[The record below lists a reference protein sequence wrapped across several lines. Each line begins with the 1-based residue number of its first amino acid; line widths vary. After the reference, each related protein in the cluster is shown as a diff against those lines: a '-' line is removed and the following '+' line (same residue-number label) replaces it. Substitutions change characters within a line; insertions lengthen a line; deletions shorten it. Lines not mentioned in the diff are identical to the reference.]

1 MSASVTAESPGERAG
16 RPSRSGTPAAGR
28 PGGQKRSGF
37 ARILATLPK
46 GLGGGAA
53 LALGVVA
60 WWWISTHHFSGGDHP
75 SEEPAATAAKVS
87 ASGLADEVSLP
98 EEARASAG
106 IEVGTVARVPMH
118 DHITVPGR
126 IDYDARRRLDYASPV
141 DGIISQVFAQVRQRV
156 SKGDSLAEL
165 SSPAVG
171 MARDDVRRREDDKQ
185 IEIKATEWATTIA
198 DNVESLLDTL
208 AHKPPLAD
216 VEVMFKDR
224 ILGINREKIVG
235 AYSKLLLVEKV
246 NRSTRELGDGG
257 VLSGR
262 IIEERTSTL
271 EVAKANF
278 DAACE
283 EVLFSTRQERDR
295 ARASLAQ
302 ADRLVEVSKE
312 HLRTL
317 VGSRLGAEIA
327 AVAEDASDSPGDS
340 GSLSTLIMR
349 TPFDGIVED
358 VFVARGERV
367 QGGDPMF
374 VVADTSLLWVRAQI
388 HEREWTAVDVVHGQ
402 EVKVSVPGAERH
414 ELVARVHHVGAIVE
428 AESRSV
434 SLVAELDNDDAHLK
448 PGMFVWVDL
457 PQGSLREAMAV
468 PAAAVMRHE
477 GEAFVFEPLTEGR
490 YRRVAVTTGID
501 SGDLV
506 EIVTGLQE
514 GEPVVVAGAFVLK
527 SEWLLEK
534 ED

>member
-1 MSASVTAESPGERAG
+1 MSASVTAESQDERSA
-16 RPSRSGTPAAGR
+16 RPTRVIT
-28 PGGQKRSGF
+28 PGGNAPGGRTF
-37 ARILATLPK
+37 AGIVAMIRK
-46 GLGGGAA
+46 GLGGSVA
-53 LALGVVA
+53 LAVGGLA
-60 WWWISTHHFSGGDHP
+60 WWYLSTHHFSGGEHP
-75 SEEPAATAAKVS
+75 IEDRAAAGAKAPAS
-87 ASGLADEVSLP
+87 RLADEVFLP
-98 EEARASAG
+98 EGSRTSAG
-106 IEVGTVARVPMH
+106 IELGTVTRMAMH
-118 DHITVPGR
+118 DQLTVPGR
-126 IDYDARRRLDYASPV
+126 LDYDARRRLDYASPV

-171 MARDDVRRREDDKQ
+171 TARDDVRRREDDKQ
-185 IEIKATEWATTIA
+185 IEIKAAEWSTAVS

-224 ILGINREKIVG
+224 ILGNHREKIFG
-235 AYSKLLLVEKV
+235 AYSKLLLIEKI

-262 IIEERTSTL
+262 IIEERTSNL

-283 EVLFSTRQERDR
+283 EALFTTRQERDR
-295 ARASLAQ
+295 ARATLAQ
-302 ADRLVEVSKE
+302 ADRLVQVSKE

-327 AVAEDASDSPGDS
+327 AVAEDAPDSPGDT
-340 GSLSTLIMR
+340 GSLSTLFLR
-349 TPFDGIVED
+349 TPFDGVVED

-388 HEREWTAVDVVHGQ
+388 HEREWTAVDVVQGQ
-402 EVKVSVPGAERH
+402 QVKVNVPGAEGH

-428 AESRSV
+428 ADSRSV
-434 SLVAELDNDDAHLK
+434 PLVAELENNDAHLK

-457 PQGSLREAMAV
+457 PQGSVRDALAV
-468 PAAAVMRHE
+468 PAAAIMRHD

-501 SGDLV
+501 NDGLV
-506 EIVTGLQE
+506 EILSGLQE

-527 SEWLLEK
+527 SELLLERDK
-534 ED
+534 

>member
-1 MSASVTAESPGERAG
+1 MSASVTAESQGERSA
-16 RPSRSGTPAAGR
+16 RPPRAGTPEGNA
-28 PGGQKRSGF
+28 PGGRTSAGIV
-37 ARILATLPK
+37 AMIRK
-46 GLGGGAA
+46 GLGGSVA
-53 LALGVVA
+53 LAVGGLL
-60 WWWISTHHFSGGDHP
+60 WWWISTHHFSGGEHP
-75 SEEPAATAAKVS
+75 IEDRAAAAKAP
-87 ASGLADEVSLP
+87 ASRLADEVFLP
-98 EEARASAG
+98 EGSRTSAG
-106 IEVGTVARVPMH
+106 IELGTVTRIAMH
-118 DHITVPGR
+118 DQLTVPGR
-126 IDYDARRRLDYASPV
+126 LDYDARRRLDYASPV

-171 MARDDVRRREDDKQ
+171 TARDDVRRREDDKQ
-185 IEIKATEWATTIA
+185 IEIKAAEWSTTVS
-198 DNVESLLDTL
+198 DNVESLLETL
-208 AHKPPLAD
+208 ANKPPLAD

-224 ILGINREKIVG
+224 ILGNHREKIFG
-235 AYSKLLLVEKV
+235 AYSKLLLIEKI

-262 IIEERTSTL
+262 IIEERTSNL

-283 EVLFSTRQERDR
+283 EALFSTRQERDR
-295 ARASLAQ
+295 ARATLAQ
-302 ADRLVEVSKE
+302 ADRLVQVSKE

-327 AVAEDASDSPGDS
+327 AVAEDAPDSPGDT
-340 GSLSTLIMR
+340 GSLSTLFLR
-349 TPFDGIVED
+349 TPFDGVVED

-367 QGGDPMF
+367 QGGTPMF

-388 HEREWTAVDVVHGQ
+388 HEREWTAVDVAQGLQ
-402 EVKVSVPGAERH
+402 VKVNVPGAERH

-428 AESRSV
+428 ADSRSV
-434 SLVAELDNDDAHLK
+434 PLVAELENDDAHLK

-457 PQGSLREAMAV
+457 PQGSVRDALAV
-468 PAAAVMRHE
+468 PAAAIMRHD

-501 SGDLV
+501 NGGLV
-506 EIVTGLQE
+506 EILSGLQE

-527 SEWLLEK
+527 SELLLER
-534 ED
+534 EE

>member
-1 MSASVTAESPGERAG
+1 MRASVTAESPGERAG
-16 RPSRSGTPAAGR
+16 HAPWGGTPGAGGI
-28 PGGQKRSGF
+28 GGWKPVGFSG
-37 ARILATLPK
+37 ILATLQK

-60 WWWISTHHFSGGDHP
+60 WWWISTHHFSGGEHL
-75 SEEPAATAAKVS
+75 SEEPAATAARSSTS
-87 ASGLADEVSLP
+87 ALANEVSLP
-98 EEARASAG
+98 AGARASAG
-106 IEVGTVARVPMH
+106 IDVGTVTRVAMH
-118 DHITVPGR
+118 DHLTVPGR

-208 AHKPPLAD
+208 AHQPPLAD

-224 ILGINREKIVG
+224 ILGINREKILG

-246 NRSTRELGDGG
+246 NRSTRELRDGG

-262 IIEERTSTL
+262 IIEERTSNL

-327 AVAEDASDSPGDS
+327 AVAEDASDSPGDP
-340 GSLSTLIMR
+340 GSLSTLVMR

-358 VFVARGERV
+358 VFVARGDRV

-402 EVKVSVPGAERH
+402 EVKVSVPGAQRR

-457 PQGSLREAMAV
+457 PQGSVREAMAV

-501 SGDLV
+501 NGDLV

-527 SEWLLEK
+527 SELLLEK

>member
-16 RPSRSGTPAAGR
+16 RASRGDTPAAGR
-28 PGGQKRSGF
+28 PGGQKRPGF
-37 ARILATLPK
+37 AGILATLPK

-53 LALGVVA
+53 LVLGVVA
-60 WWWISTHHFSGGDHP
+60 WWWISTHHFSGGEHP

-98 EEARASAG
+98 EGARASAG

-156 SKGDSLAEL
+156 SKGDSLAEV

-246 NRSTRELGDGG
+246 NRSTQELGDR

-262 IIEERTSTL
+262 IIEERTSNL

-327 AVAEDASDSPGDS
+327 AVAEDASDSPGDT

-374 VVADTSLLWVRAQI
+374 IVADTSLLWVRAQI
-388 HEREWTAVDVVHGQ
+388 HEREWTAVDVVKGQ
-402 EVKVSVPGAERH
+402 EVKVSVPGADRH

-434 SLVAELDNDDAHLK
+434 PLVAELDNNDAHLK

-457 PQGSLREAMAV
+457 PQGSGREAMVV
-468 PAAAVMRHE
+468 PAAAVMRHD

-527 SEWLLEK
+527 SELLLEK

>member
-16 RPSRSGTPAAGR
+16 HASRGGTLGAGR
-28 PGGQKRSGF
+28 PGGPKREGFSG
-37 ARILATLPK
+37 ILATLPK
-46 GLGGGAA
+46 GLGAGAA

-60 WWWISTHHFSGGDHP
+60 WWWISTHHFSGGEHP
-75 SEEPAATAAKVS
+75 SEEPAATAAKTS
-87 ASGLADEVSLP
+87 ASALAQEVLLP
-98 EEARASAG
+98 EEAGASAG
-106 IEVGTVARVPMH
+106 IEVGTVTRVAMH

-156 SKGDSLAEL
+156 SKGDSLAEV

-208 AHKPPLAD
+208 AREPPLAD

-224 ILGINREKIVG
+224 ILGINREKILG
-235 AYSKLLLVEKV
+235 SYSKLLLVEKV
-246 NRSTRELGDGG
+246 NRSTQELGDR

-262 IIEERTSTL
+262 IIEERMSNL

-327 AVAEDASDSPGDS
+327 AVAEDASDSPGDT
-340 GSLSTLIMR
+340 GSLSTLVMR

-457 PQGSLREAMAV
+457 PQGSVREAMAV

-501 SGDLV
+501 NGDLV

-527 SEWLLEK
+527 SLWLLEK

>member
-1 MSASVTAESPGERAG
+1 MRSSVASQNQPERAPG
-16 RPSRSGTPAAGR
+16 APPGAAGVAGGR
-28 PGGQKRSGF
+28 TAAGLPGP
-37 ARILATLPK
+37 LASIRK
-46 GLGGGAA
+46 GLGGGVA
-53 LALGVVA
+53 LALGALA
-60 WWWISTHHFSGGDHP
+60 WWWISTHHFSGGEHP
-75 SEEPAATAAKVS
+75 GEEPVPAGAES
-87 ASGLADEVSLP
+87 PASGLADEVSLSP
-98 EEARASAG
+98 AARAPAG
-106 IEVGTVARVPMH
+106 IEVGTVTRMAMH
-118 DHITVPGR
+118 DHLTVPGR
-126 IDYDARRRLDYASPV
+126 LDYDARRRLDYASPV

-156 SKGDSLAEL
+156 SKGDSLAEV

-171 MARDDVRRREDDKQ
+171 MARDEVRRREDDKQ
-185 IEIKATEWATTIA
+185 IEIKAAEWATTIA
-198 DNVESLLDTL
+198 DNVESLLETL
-208 AHKPPLAD
+208 AHKPPIAD
-216 VEVMFKDR
+216 VEAMFKDR
-224 ILGINREKIVG
+224 ILGVNREKILG

-262 IIEERTSTL
+262 IIEERTSNL

-278 DAACE
+278 EAACE
-283 EVLFSTRQERDR
+283 EVLFTTRQERDR

-302 ADRLVEVSKE
+302 ADRLVQVSKE

-327 AVAEDASDSPGDS
+327 AVADDASDSPGDT
-340 GSLSTLIMR
+340 GSLSTLVMR

-388 HEREWTAVDVVHGQ
+388 HEREWTAVDVVQGQ

-414 ELVARVHHVGAIVE
+414 ELLARVHHVGAIVE
-428 AESRSV
+428 ADSRSV
-434 SLVAELDNDDAHLK
+434 PLVAELDNDDAHLK

-457 PQGSLREAMAV
+457 PQGSVRQALAV

-490 YRRVAVTTGID
+490 YRRVGVTTGID
-501 SGDLV
+501 NGDLV
-506 EIVTGLQE
+506 EIVSGLQE

-527 SEWLLEK
+527 SELLLEK
-534 ED
+534 EE